1 MRTLCARTC
10 TVPDCNERNDR
21 CRIARGGRCPAGAS
35 GLRPVARRQHRD
47 SRCANGADG
56 VGVANHYAKRPPTCH
71 PRAIAMKPR
80 CLGLRAV
87 FTAIILVG
95 VACTMPFGS
104 DPPSSQ
110 PTTSVSSA
118 RSSSGS
124 SSPSTGFT
132 QHPGNRTLNMVV
144 LVEGSVDDSDLL
156 AHLEIYTHPQ
166 NPDSFPRLIKL
177 VDQVGSWEKIQVT
190 LEGVQ
195 PNRLYE
201 VRAYYRR
208 CLNSE
213 CTRLEPPTGGCAQA
227 AQPTSA
233 GTTFVTV
240 ELGNP
245 AGCRIASDTAGFFP
259 PRRSM
264 ELTTAP
270 PGQRAVTRPRRRHPI
285 GSPKRSGRRRIGRRM
300 GAALGATTV
309 RGRS

>member
-1 MRTLCARTC
+1 M
-10 TVPDCNERNDR
+10 
-21 CRIARGGRCPAGAS
+21 
-35 GLRPVARRQHRD
+35 
-47 SRCANGADG
+47 
-56 VGVANHYAKRPPTCH
+56 
-71 PRAIAMKPR
+71 
-80 CLGLRAV
+80 
-87 FTAIILVG
+87 
-95 VACTMPFGS
+95 
-104 DPPSSQ
+104 
-110 PTTSVSSA
+110 
-118 RSSSGS
+118 
-124 SSPSTGFT
+124 
-132 QHPGNRTLNMVV
+132 NMVV

-166 NPDSFPRLIKL
+166 NPDSSPRLTKL
-177 VDQVGSWEKIQVT
+177 VDQVGSWEKMQVT

-245 AGCRIASDTAGFFP
+245 AGCRIASDTAGLFP

-270 PGQRAVTRPRRRHPI
+270 LGHRGCDPASPTTPDRLPETLGTTSDRATAWALLWAQPPFEVGAEVKMVFRVTGSGEFAISAIHENGTSVEPSWPSGGPTQRGPNESNYDRPGDEWALAYTFPQ
-285 GSPKRSGRRRIGRRM
+285 SGCWNLHVDRGQESVDFWFLVEASRKWGR
-300 GAALGATTV
+300 
-309 RGRS
+309 